1 MADNVV
7 VTGSRVERPALAA
20 PSPFEPMTAASS
32 YSSFLARLQSAVRSG
47 DRHALIGLIAF
58 PLRVNAAGGARTY
71 RDPAAVG
78 RDFDL
83 IFTPRVRRAILA
95 QRAEKLFVRDQ
106 GAMVGDGQLWFRET
120 CTNPACSPPGPV
132 RIVAVNP

>member
-20 PSPFEPMTAASS
+20 PSPFEAKTTAAP
-32 YSSFLARLQSAVRSG
+32 YASFLSRLQSAVRSG
-47 DRHALIGLIAF
+47 DRRALIGLIAF
-58 PLRVNAAGGARTY
+58 PLRVNSAGGPRIY
-71 RDPAAVG
+71 RDAAAVG

-83 IFTPRVRRAILA
+83 IFTPRVRRAILR
-95 QRAEKLFVRDQ
+95 QRPDKLFVRDQ
-106 GAMVGDGQLWFRET
+106 GAMVGEGELWFRET
-120 CTNPACSPPGPV
+120 CTNSTCSPQGPV